1 MKTVAIVCEYNPFHL
16 GHKYQIQK
24 IKEEFGE
31 DTCIVCVMSGNFVQR
46 GDLAILDKFE
56 RAKIAVLEGVSLVLE
71 LPFPYSMQSAEFF
84 ASSAIHIIAKSVM
97 PDVLSFGSECA
108 DVDKL
113 KLIAERLI
121 SKEFS
126 DAFSFAVKDKENSEC
141 GHPKLYENTYR
152 KLYGD
157 KEGAEILRR
166 PNNILAIEYIKA
178 LLREG
183 YDAELH
189 TVLRVGAEHDAKIS
203 SKNEIESASAIRNLF
218 YEENSERALSLLPA
232 YSRQICE
239 SALEKEILPTNI
251 SRLSNAIL
259 AFLRMNPPKE
269 DELPFD
275 SEGGLAYRLH
285 KMSMQAKD
293 IDELITLVLTKRY
306 TTARI
311 RRAILNLY
319 FKITSFEVK
328 SLPNYTQVLSLDSKG
343 RERLKKMKRTSSLEI
358 LTKPAD
364 YVKLSDTSKAQ
375 AELSMRADRVY
386 SLAKPKSGEG
396 NEFLRA
402 TPFCKK

>member
-24 IKEEFGE
+24 IKKEFGE
-31 DTCIVCVMSGNFVQR
+31 DVCIVCVMSGNFVQR

-56 RAKIAVLEGVSLVLE
+56 RARMAVLEGASLVLE
-71 LPFPYSMQSAEFF
+71 LPFPFSMQSAELF
-84 ASSAIHIIAKSVM
+84 ASSAIHIIANAVK
-97 PDVLSFGSECA
+97 PDVLSFGSESA
-108 DVDKL
+108 DADKL

-126 DAFSFAVKDKENSEC
+126 DAFSLAVKDKKSSDL
-141 GHPKLYENTYR
+141 GHPKLYEDTYR
-152 KLYGD
+152 KIYGD

-183 YDAELH
+183 YEAELH
-189 TVLRVGAEHDAKIS
+189 TVLRTGAEHDAPITAE
-203 SKNEIESASAIRNLF
+203 NGIESASAIRNLF
-218 YEENSERALSLLPA
+218 YSGNSEKAFSYLPA
-232 YSRQICE
+232 YSKEICE
-239 SALEKEILPTNI
+239 SVLEKEALPTNI

-259 AFLRMNPPKE
+259 AFLRMNPPRE
-269 DELPFD
+269 SELSFD
-275 SEGGLAYRLH
+275 SEGGLAYRLYRA
-285 KMSMQAKD
+285 SMQAKD

-306 TTARI
+306 TAARI

-319 FKITSFEVK
+319 FGITS
-328 SLPNYTQVLSLDSKG
+328 SDARALPNYTQVLSLDSKG
-343 RERLKKMKRTSSLEI
+343 REMLKKMKKTSTLEI

-364 YVKLSDTSKAQ
+364 YVKLSDTSKKQ
-375 AELSMRADRVY
+375 AELSIRADGVY
-386 SLAKPKSGEG
+386 SLAKPKVGEG